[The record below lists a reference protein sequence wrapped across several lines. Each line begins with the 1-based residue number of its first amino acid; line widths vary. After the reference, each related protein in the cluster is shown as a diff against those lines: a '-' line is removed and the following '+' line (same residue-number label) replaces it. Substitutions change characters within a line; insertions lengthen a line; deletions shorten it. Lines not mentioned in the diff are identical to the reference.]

1 MHEQSKLNVK
11 ALNVVIILMAIIL
24 VGWLLIIGR
33 TLLIPLILALVI
45 WYLLDTL
52 AKGVQSF
59 KLGRFGISYPVAL
72 GIAFLVM
79 IAAIIWVINMVSANA
94 VELAAQAE
102 EYEENIKTKLQGL
115 IAMISPHFDFGLDE
129 LTDLLSP
136 QKLVTWTTGLVS
148 SLASNLTLIII
159 YLLFLFIEQSVFE
172 KKFSALFSDPD
183 KLEKA
188 HQIRTEIITKIRVY
202 LSVKTLVSVMTGVLS
217 AGLLSLIGVDF
228 AVFWGFII
236 FLLNYIPTIGSLLG
250 VVFPAILSL
259 VQFDSSWQFFVVVA
273 VLGSAQ
279 FSIGNI
285 LEPRLMGSSLN
296 LSGLVIML
304 GLAIWGGI
312 WGITG
317 MILSVPITVV
327 IMIIC
332 AQFPASRPIAVL
344 LSGKGAV

>member
-1 MHEQSKLNVK
+1 MHGQNKLNIK
-11 ALNVVIILMAIIL
+11 ALNIVIFLMAIIL

-33 TLLIPLILALVI
+33 DLLIPLILALIV

-52 AKGVQSF
+52 AKGLQSF
-59 KLGRFGISYPVAL
+59 RLGNFGVSYPIAL
-72 GIAFLVM
+72 GCAFLVM
-79 IAAIIWVINMVSANA
+79 IAAIILVINMVAANA
-94 VELAAQAE
+94 VELAAQADD
-102 EYEENIKTKLQGL
+102 YEENIKTKLQGL
-115 IAMISPHFDFGLDE
+115 IAMISPHFDFGLE
-129 LTDLLSP
+129 QLSELLSP
-136 QKLVTWTTGLVS
+136 QKLVSWTTGVIS
-148 SLASNLTLIII
+148 SLASSLTLIII
-159 YLLFLFIEQSVFE
+159 YLLFLFLEQSVFE
-172 KKFSALFSDPD
+172 KKFSALFGDD
-183 KLEKA
+183 EKLKKA
-188 HQIRTEIITKIRVY
+188 HEIRTEIMTKIRVY
-202 LSVKTLVSVMTGVLS
+202 LSVKTLVSVMTGLLS
-217 AGLLSLIGVDF
+217 WGLLAWIGVDF

-304 GLAIWGGI
+304 ALAIWGGI

-332 AQFPASRPIAVL
+332 AQFPASRPFAVL

>member
-1 MHEQSKLNVK
+1 MHGQNKLNIK
-11 ALNVVIILMAIIL
+11 ALNIVIFLMAIIL

-33 TLLIPLILALVI
+33 DLLIPLILALII

-52 AKGVQSF
+52 AKGLQSF
-59 KLGRFGISYPVAL
+59 RLGNFGVSYPIAL
-72 GIAFLVM
+72 GCAFLVM
-79 IAAIIWVINMVSANA
+79 IAAIILVINMVAANA
-94 VELAAQAE
+94 VELAVQADD
-102 EYEENIKTKLQGL
+102 YEENIKTKLQGL
-115 IAMISPHFDFGLDE
+115 IAMISPHFDFGLE
-129 LTDLLSP
+129 QLSELLSP
-136 QKLVTWTTGLVS
+136 QKLVSWTTGVIS
-148 SLASNLTLIII
+148 SLASSLTLIII
-159 YLLFLFIEQSVFE
+159 YLLFLFLEQSVFE
-172 KKFSALFSDPD
+172 KKFSARFGDD
-183 KLEKA
+183 EKLKKA
-188 HQIRTEIITKIRVY
+188 HEIRTEIMTKIRVY
-202 LSVKTLVSVMTGVLS
+202 LSVKTLVSVMTGLLS
-217 AGLLSLIGVDF
+217 WGLLAWIGVDF

-304 GLAIWGGI
+304 ALAIWGGI

-332 AQFPASRPIAVL
+332 AQFPASRPFAVL

>member
-1 MHEQSKLNVK
+1 MHGQNKLNIK
-11 ALNVVIILMAIIL
+11 ALNIVIFLMAIIL

-33 TLLIPLILALVI
+33 DLLIPLILALII

-52 AKGVQSF
+52 AKGLQSF
-59 KLGRFGISYPVAL
+59 RLGNFGVSYPIAL
-72 GIAFLVM
+72 GCAFLVM
-79 IAAIIWVINMVSANA
+79 IAAIILVINMVAANA
-94 VELAAQAE
+94 VELAVQADD
-102 EYEENIKTKLQGL
+102 YEENIKTKLQGL
-115 IAMISPHFDFGLDE
+115 IAMISPHFDFGLE
-129 LTDLLSP
+129 QLSELLSP
-136 QKLVTWTTGLVS
+136 QKLVSWTTGVIS
-148 SLASNLTLIII
+148 SLASSLTLIII
-159 YLLFLFIEQSVFE
+159 YLLFLFLEQSVFE
-172 KKFSALFSDPD
+172 KKFSALFGDD
-183 KLEKA
+183 EKLKKA
-188 HQIRTEIITKIRVY
+188 HEIRTEIMTKIRVY
-202 LSVKTLVSVMTGVLS
+202 LSVKTLVSVMTGLLS
-217 AGLLSLIGVDF
+217 WGLLAWIGVDF

-304 GLAIWGGI
+304 ALAIWGGI

-332 AQFPASRPIAVL
+332 AQFPASRPFAVL

>member
-1 MHEQSKLNVK
+1 MNGQNKLNIK
-11 ALNVVIILMAIIL
+11 ALNIVIFLMAIIL

-33 TLLIPLILALVI
+33 DLLIPLILALII

-52 AKGVQSF
+52 AKGLQSF
-59 KLGRFGISYPVAL
+59 RLGNFGVSYPIAL
-72 GIAFLVM
+72 GCAFLVM
-79 IAAIIWVINMVSANA
+79 IAAIILVINMVAANA
-94 VELAAQAE
+94 VELAVQADD
-102 EYEENIKTKLQGL
+102 YEENIKTKLQGL
-115 IAMISPHFDFGLDE
+115 IAMISPHFDFGLE
-129 LTDLLSP
+129 QLSELLSP
-136 QKLVTWTTGLVS
+136 QKLVSWTTGVIS
-148 SLASNLTLIII
+148 SLASSLTLIII
-159 YLLFLFIEQSVFE
+159 YLLFLFLEQSVFE
-172 KKFSALFSDPD
+172 KKFSALFGDD
-183 KLEKA
+183 EKLKKA
-188 HQIRTEIITKIRVY
+188 HEIRTEIMTKIRVY
-202 LSVKTLVSVMTGVLS
+202 LSVKTLVSVMTGLLS
-217 AGLLSLIGVDF
+217 WGLLAWIGVDF

-304 GLAIWGGI
+304 ALAIWGGI

-332 AQFPASRPIAVL
+332 AQFPASRPFAVL